1 MTPEKSDTPLTD
13 ALMAQEPHE
22 GYTIHALDPWALHID
37 KLMQHARDLERKL
50 RAAESAQAPSAYK
63 CGECGRTQACSDVFC
78 AWAGPTPQ
86 APVAG
91 TGGDHLDKAL
101 LYDLDQAGIEQ
112 RHKESVELVELRA
125 QVEAL
130 KRERDQMESD
140 LREIIGSCNVH
151 YRAMCA
157 AEQRADRLQA
167 QVFEDQGEIT
177 NLQSHLLAL
186 GADSY
191 FAMYGWNVVED
202 GKDEA
207 GEPFTI
213 ERAVAAI
220 QEEQARGRKASAEA
234 GNELCDRLDALA
246 DEKIAL
252 QAELDTAKVDAE
264 RYRWL
269 KAQNEFRPDGLASVE
284 IVVSEDGSTTETGHQ
299 GDELDAAIDAA
310 RAKEVGND

>member
-13 ALMAQEPHE
+13 ATDIATQLASQALLIELKCGKETGWIVQEA
-22 GYTIHALDPWALHID
+22 IKA
-37 KLMQHARDLERKL
+37 L

-191 FAMYGWNVVED
+191 LALYGFPIID
-202 GKDEA
+202 GKDELSCS
-207 GEPFTI
+207 FTI

-220 QEEQARGRKASAEA
+220 REEQARGRKA
-234 GNELCDRLDALA
+234 C
-246 DEKIAL
+246 
-252 QAELDTAKVDAE
+252 T
-264 RYRWL
+264 
-269 KAQNEFRPDGLASVE
+269 
-284 IVVSEDGSTTETGHQ
+284 
-299 GDELDAAIDAA
+299 AAIEREAQ
-310 RAKEVGND
+310 RAP